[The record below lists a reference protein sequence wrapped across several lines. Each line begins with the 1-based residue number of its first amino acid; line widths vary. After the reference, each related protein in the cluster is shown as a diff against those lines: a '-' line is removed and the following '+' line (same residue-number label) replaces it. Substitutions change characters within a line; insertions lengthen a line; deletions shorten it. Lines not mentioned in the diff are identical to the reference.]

1 MNSKPSIVVNRAMTQ
16 FEAIADRLQRGEI
29 SPDEADAESKLVQA
43 SLESEM
49 LADISATIAKR
60 RIARGRRSV
69 LTMVVLAALILL
81 ALYIRYANAA

>member
-1 MNSKPSIVVNRAMTQ
+1 MTQ

-49 LADISATIAKR
+49 LANISATISKR
-60 RIARGRRSV
+60 RIARGRRRV
-69 LTMVVLAALILL
+69 LIMVVLAALILL
-81 ALYIRYANAA
+81 ALYIRYSNAA

>member
-1 MNSKPSIVVNRAMTQ
+1 MNSKPNIVVNRAMTQ